1 MTLQVGNACYA
12 NPVDA
17 GVAACSSFVPVSAV
31 SADGSQVRTVTC
43 ASSDPS
49 TGALMLNIA
58 TVGTTTG
65 ASSTNAQ
72 VLQAVAFPTCT
83 QQDYVDSYMAIF
95 AALLGA
101 FGVLFGPYWIW
112 RLLTTNSRLVEK

>member
-17 GVAACSSFVPVSAV
+17 GVAACSSFAPVSSV
-31 SADGSQVRTVTC
+31 SADGSQVRTVSC
-43 ASSDPS
+43 GSSDPA
-49 TGALMLNIA
+49 TGALLLNIA
-58 TVGTTTG
+58 TVGTSSG
-65 ASSTNAQ
+65 ASSSTVQ
-72 VLQAVAFPTCT
+72 VSQSVAFPTCT
-83 QQDYVDSYMAIF
+83 QQDYVDAYMGIF
-95 AALLGA
+95 GALLGA